1 MNSIITTYPLELLS
15 IDFLSIEVNGQK
27 QNILVMMDHFTKF
40 GQAICTKDQTAKTVA
55 RTLWKEFFLIYGFPS
70 RILSDQGRD
79 FESNL
84 VKELCKV
91 AGIEKC
97 RTTPYH
103 PAGNPVERW
112 NRTLLGM
119 LRSLED
125 TQKLDLKKVL
135 PEVVHA
141 YNCCIHQSTG
151 HSPYFLFFGRH
162 PRLPIDLA
170 FGIDLGSKKQATPS
184 HYIRDLKRR
193 LASAYQK
200 ASDVMEKSRLKNKS
214 RYDVSARA
222 AELDVGDRVL
232 VRKLGPRLDSKLS
245 DRWENAV
252 YVVLHRRAG
261 LPVYTVQDEAC
272 TGPKRTLHRNYLLPI
287 GMIDS
292 PSEDNQRK
300 VPVTCPSKPKP
311 RQIRKKPVVDPV
323 VGEEDEFEGCT
334 IEIPPPVHPRSSL
347 SVDAA
352 EFVPRVGDNQFSPV
366 SGEALTEHTDEGEED
381 LVEEEYPEQSRVPS
395 PIEDKSLRQDSSPAE
410 SVRSV
415 GMSETEDDE
424 FSSSEN
430 SETDEETELKC
441 KEGPVP
447 VPRRSL
453 RTKHP
458 VDRLNLMHAV
468 QTPEV
473 HLPDLVGR
481 AQNYLCMLAGSQ
493 LDPERVNAIE
503 QVLKVLMSL

>member
-1 MNSIITTYPLELLS
+1 
-15 IDFLSIEVNGQK
+15 
-27 QNILVMMDHFTKF
+27 MMDHFTKF
-40 GQAICTKDQTAKTVA
+40 GQAICTNDQTAKTVA
-55 RTLWKEFFLIYGFPS
+55 KTLWKEFFLTYGFPS

-79 FESNL
+79 FESSL

-97 RTTPYH
+97 RTTPYQ

-125 TQKLDLKKVL
+125 TQKIDLRKTL

-184 HYIRDLKRR
+184 NYIRDLKRR

-245 DRWENAV
+245 DKWENAV
-252 YVVLHRRAG
+252 YVVLHKRDG
-261 LPVYTVQDEAC
+261 LPVYTVQDEAR

-311 RQIRKKPVVDPV
+311 CQIRKKPMVDPF
-323 VGEEDEFEGCT
+323 GKEEEEFGGCT
-334 IEIPPPVHPRSSL
+334 IEIPPSVHPRNSL
-347 SVDAA
+347 SADAA
-352 EFVPRVGDNQFSPV
+352 EFVPRDGGNQFPPAGNV
-366 SGEALTEHTDEGEED
+366 IGDGEALDEHTNAGGDD
-381 LVEEEYPEQSRVPS
+381 WVEKEHPEQFRVPS
-395 PIEDKSLRQDSSPAE
+395 PIEEKSLRQDSSPAE
-410 SVRSV
+410 SVHSV
-415 GMSETEDDE
+415 GTFETVDDE
-424 FSSSEN
+424 SSSSEN

-441 KEGPVP
+441 KKGPVP
-447 VPRRSL
+447 APRRSL
-453 RTKHP
+453 RVKYP

-468 QTPEV
+468 QTPQV
-473 HLPDLVGR
+473 HLPDDLLGR
-481 AQNYLCMLAGSQ
+481 AQNYLCRLTDSE
-493 LDPERVNAIE
+493 LNPERANAIA
-503 QVLKVLMSL
+503 QVLRVLMSL